1 MPGALHTLL
10 SVVGIA
16 AGLVV
21 AGGLVAGRR
30 LDGWTG
36 LFLVT
41 TLLTNASGFAF
52 PFVKF
57 MPSHAIGGLSLLI
70 LPVVAYALYSK
81 HLSGG
86 WRTVYVTGSLMVLFF
101 NVFVLIAQLFRRH

>member
-36 LFLVT
+36 LFLVI
-41 TLLTNASGFAF
+41 LT
-52 PFVKF
+52 
-57 MPSHAIGGLSLLI
+57 
-70 LPVVAYALYSK
+70 VVAYALYSK

>member
-1 MPGALHTLL
+1 MILGIFSVTIFTLLHTLL

-21 AGGLVAGRR
+21 AGGLVARRR

-41 TLLTNASGFAF
+41 TLLTNASGFGSAG
-52 PFVKF
+52 
-57 MPSHAIGGLSLLI
+57 AEGGETR
-70 LPVVAYALYSK
+70 P
-81 HLSGG
+81 GG
-86 WRTVYVTGSLMVLFF
+86 GT
-101 NVFVLIAQLFRRH
+101 AE